1 MRIRNVDK
9 NNDWTFGQSLSNY
22 VQNEYAIELDIKLK
36 IQEWYQDCFFALTN
50 GIPWQIRL
58 GSKRQKQLLDRDLIN
73 TVRSIEGVLNIF
85 DFTSS
90 TDGRRYR
97 AQMNVFTRYSTDYLP
112 INIDTEDFINA

>member
-58 GSKRQKQLLDRDLIN
+58 GSKRQKELLDRDLIN

>member
-58 GSKRQKQLLDRDLIN
+58 GSKRQKELLDRDLIN
-73 TVRSIEGVLNIF
+73 TVRSVEGVLNIF